1 MSSSPCP
8 AEEEGPGGADQIVFQ
23 NYNPYP
29 KRSDFPPEFV
39 FIDNACGGKGF
50 DPFNEKDPISSG
62 LQHLLFP
69 APGHIEKRNS
79 SKLLD
84 RDFEPLVRT
93 GTKSGTLRASQMIT
107 RMMGMSELNPDR
119 PHKLGQNT
127 EYVLAAHITGRLPAA
142 VAPDANKDPKAKPVK
157 LPDTNVNVVLV
168 ADIDMLTD
176 DFFNLREQGEVPGM
190 GMTFDFDNATFV
202 LNAIDA
208 LAGEDRFL
216 DLRKRRPKH
225 RTLTRIEERLDEARK
240 EESVAR
246 DNFPQGEGRQHQ
258 EGVRQAQRRN
268 EEARRAAEEGREDRA
283 GGCRARGWKSPC
295 VTASSG

>member
-1 MSSSPCP
+1 M
-8 AEEEGPGGADQIVFQ
+8 
-23 NYNPYP
+23 
-29 KRSDFPPEFV
+29 
-39 FIDNACGGKGF
+39 
-50 DPFNEKDPISSG
+50 
-62 LQHLLFP
+62 
-69 APGHIEKRNS
+69 
-79 SKLLD
+79 
-84 RDFEPLVRT
+84 
-93 GTKSGTLRASQMIT
+93 
-107 RMMGMSELNPDR
+107 
-119 PHKLGQNT
+119 
-127 EYVLAAHITGRLPAA
+127 
-142 VAPDANKDPKAKPVK
+142 
-157 LPDTNVNVVLV
+157 LV

-190 GMTFDFDNATFV
+190 GMTFDFDNTTFV

-268 EEARRAAEEGREDRA
+268 EEAR
-283 GGCRARGWKSPC
+283 
-295 VTASSG
+295 ASG